1 MAPNPTPDSITNS
14 RADSRADSPPHSP
27 PHSPPDS
34 TTMRRLLRRLLGS
47 ACHTSPDAD
56 ALQPW
61 PAPLFRW
68 GQSIA
73 LLAARLYV
81 ARVFFLSGL
90 TKIRDWDT
98 TLALFQDEY
107 QVPLL
112 PPELAAW
119 AGTAGELLLP
129 PLLAF
134 GVATRFA
141 AAGLSVL
148 NVMAVLS
155 LAEVAPAA
163 LLGHQWWG
171 SLLVVLL
178 LWGAGRLS
186 VDGAWQARRDA
197 PARASLTRS
206 A

>member
-1 MAPNPTPDSITNS
+1 MN
-14 RADSRADSPPHSP
+14 
-27 PHSPPDS
+27 
-34 TTMRRLLRRLLGS
+34 S
-47 ACHTSPDAD
+47 ACHTSPDDD
-56 ALQPW
+56 ARQPW

-68 GQSIA
+68 GQSLA

-98 TLALFQDEY
+98 TLALFQEEY

-112 PPELAAW
+112 PPEWAAW

-129 PLLAF
+129 PLLAIGF
-134 GVATRFA
+134 ATRFA
-141 AAGLSVL
+141 AAGLSVV

-155 LAEVAPAA
+155 LAEIAPAA
-163 LLGHQWWG
+163 LAGHQGWG
-171 SLLVVLL
+171 ALLLMLV

-186 VDGAWQARRDA
+186 VDGAWLARRGT
-197 PARASLTRS
+197 PAHAALTRS